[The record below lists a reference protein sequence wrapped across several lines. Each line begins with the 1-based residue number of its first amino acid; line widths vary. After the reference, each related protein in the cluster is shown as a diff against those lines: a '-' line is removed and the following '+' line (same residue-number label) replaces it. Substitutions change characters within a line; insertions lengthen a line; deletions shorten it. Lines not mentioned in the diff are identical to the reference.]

1 MLLRHFLNTHKR
13 ILNFKKKEGFDGKMS
28 DDKNMI
34 KELQHENEEFKHK
47 MGFLEQSL
55 KGALKENTV
64 LRVDINVLQS
74 QIKEHKKS
82 SEIEKTANIEV
93 LETQL
98 NFKTQECDA
107 LQKKLDEALQ
117 IQTEL
122 ENQIHKMA
130 KTERKLKDL
139 ENQIKA
145 QTLVITSLQ
154 DENEMLKKIS
164 KNLSI
169 STQETSLQDAKK
181 TSAKKKTTS
190 KK

>member
-1 MLLRHFLNTHKR
+1 
-13 ILNFKKKEGFDGKMS
+13 MS

-34 KELQHENEEFKHK
+34 KNLQHENEEFKHK

-74 QIKEHKKS
+74 QIREHKKS
-82 SEIEKTANIEV
+82 SEIEKSANIEV

-98 NFKTQECDA
+98 NFKIQECDA
-107 LQKKLDEALQ
+107 LQKKLDEVLK
-117 IQTEL
+117 IQTDL
-122 ENQIHKMA
+122 EKKIQQMA
-130 KTERKLKDL
+130 KTERKIKDL

-154 DENEMLKKIS
+154 EENEMIKKIS
-164 KNLSI
+164 KK
-169 STQETSLQDAKK
+169 TSVPAKEGPSEDAKK
-181 TSAKKKTTS
+181 TSAKKKTTT
-190 KK
+190 KT